1 MTIKEFPLPGGSTPR
16 FITTGHDGRLWFP
29 LEGTAQIG
37 RMTTSGQLL
46 GGIVSD
52 PLPLDIIAGPAE
64 SMYWTARGAER
75 VTRRTADGTTT
86 YSSQDTAPGTPG
98 PPIDPTAIA
107 ATPTGALFWTLA
119 LDTIAPDPPSDCG
132 SDYTLTGISC
142 VWGHGDSGPP
152 WTDLSPAPDGSLW
165 VAGYYQDAIRRIGPS
180 GGAATLVKALAPGS
194 RPYRLTAGPDGN
206 MWAALYGSSTIARI
220 TPGGTLTEFP
230 LRAGSG
236 PNDIVAGPD
245 GALWFT
251 EFLGGAGNKI
261 GRITTD
267 GVVTNE
273 FEVPTALSNPF
284 GITVGPDGNIWFTE
298 SAAGKIG
305 RLTLDKPGG
314 GGVPDTV
321 APVFQGAVKLA
332 PRTFRVSRA
341 ATPVSAQTSRKKPVP
356 AGATI
361 RFVLSEPAK
370 VTMSVQRRTPGR
382 RVKGRCRKATAR
394 NKRTPRCTLW
404 RGAGTLRRGALLGP
418 NSVAFSGRIGHRA
431 LRAGHYRLKTRAV
444 DPAGN
449 RSKQQTAPF
458 TIVRRH
464 SR

>member
-1 MTIKEFPLPGGSTPR
+1 VIITEFPLPGGSTPR
-16 FITTGHDGRLWFP
+16 FITAGHDGRLWFP

-37 RMTTSGQLL
+37 RMTTSGQLV
-46 GGIVSD
+46 GGIASD
-52 PLPLDIIAGPAE
+52 PQPLDIIAGPAE

-86 YSSQDTAPGTPG
+86 YSSQGKAPGTLG

-107 ATPTGALFWTLA
+107 ATATGVVFWTLQ
-119 LDTIAPDPPSDCG
+119 LDGIASDPPSDCA
-132 SDYTLTGISC
+132 SDYTLAGISC
-142 VWGHGDSGPP
+142 VWSGDGGSP

-165 VAGYYQDAIRRIGPS
+165 VAGFYQDVIRRIGPS
-180 GGAATLVKALAPGS
+180 GGPATLVKALAPGS
-194 RPYRLTAGPDGN
+194 LPYRLTAGPDGN
-206 MWAALYGSSTIARI
+206 MWAALSGSSSIARI
-220 TPGGTLTEFP
+220 TPAGTLTEFP
-230 LRAGSG
+230 LAAGSG

-251 EFLGGAGNKI
+251 ELNGGAGNKI

-298 SAAGKIG
+298 SAAGKVG
-305 RLTLDKPGG
+305 RLSLDAP

-321 APVFQGAVKLA
+321 APAFQGHVKLA

-341 ATPVSAQTSRKKPVP
+341 ATPVSARTSKKHPVR
-356 AGATI
+356 AGTTI
-361 RFVLSEPAK
+361 RFMLSEPAK
-370 VTMSVQRRTPGR
+370 VTMSVQRRTLGR
-382 RVKGRCRKATAR
+382 RVGRHCRKATAH
-394 NKRTPRCTLW
+394 NQGTHRCTLW
-404 RGAGTLRRGALLGP
+404 RAAGTLRRGALLGP
-418 NSVAFSGRIGHRA
+418 NSVAFSGRIGRRA
-431 LRAGHYRLKTRAV
+431 LRTGRYRLKTRAV

-449 RSKQQTAPF
+449 RSKARIAPF